1 MRFGEVAA
9 DGADGAEKTGGECA
23 ACHKIHL
30 ETKLLQE
37 LRVMA
42 AHPECLFQTQ
52 GPDGV
57 GSGRV
62 GFRKTEVQI
71 IGPYFLLRDDKMFQ
85 KRQYKALLAYMPA
98 CEQHVDEFVALSI
111 YPIDIFGREVREDPQ
126 RIVRNSVVII
136 ASQCEQLL
144 LYPVVT
150 RTAAFQA

>member
-1 MRFGEVAA
+1 MRFGEVAV

-85 KRQYKALLAYMPA
+85 KRQYKALLAYVLGL
-98 CEQHVDEFVALSI
+98 EQHVYESVAPGFEPNDILGPEVCE
-111 YPIDIFGREVREDPQ
+111 YPEGIVCDP
-126 RIVRNSVVII
+126 VILM
-136 ASQCEQLL
+136 ASQGEQQFLGL
-144 LYPVVT
+144 VVFG
-150 RTAAFQA
+150 ASAFHA